1 MKISKVIFFILFDY
15 ELGGADYELA
25 SLYLQD
31 KFVSLNASSSKQI
44 YSHFTCATDVDQI
57 KVVMQAVYDIV
68 VQNNLREC
76 GLM

>member
-1 MKISKVIFFILFDY
+1 VVIK
-15 ELGGADYELA
+15 GGADYELA
-25 SLYLQD
+25 STFLQD
-31 KFVSLNASSSKQI
+31 KFLSLNATPAKQI

-68 VQNNLREC
+68 VQANLREC